1 VSRSTVSRRVSEFV
15 GVALFA
21 AALIWIISL
30 ASYEPA
36 DPVWFF
42 STGAHAAPA
51 NFAGRVGA
59 FLAELS
65 FQLFGYASYLI
76 PAVFVVVGWNYFW
89 CRSLDAAATK
99 ATGAAL
105 LVGCLSAFLSLVVG
119 TVEVSGKPFRAGG
132 YAGEFL
138 AKEMSDYLNR
148 TGSVIVIL
156 TLFFLAIIMST
167 QFSFG
172 RFFGAIVRAVK
183 NTASRTFE
191 SFREW
196 REERRREKQRR
207 DVIAKHVKKGT
218 PLPAFATASAGTPE
232 INTPGA
238 NRSPKGSRAPSD
250 DGARGVNRAE
260 RDERQEDEDDDEN
273 RPWRPASAGLQSRAT
288 DIRLKADAIKADAT
302 KPKVAMPPLPLPDP
316 EPIAKAPAE
325 RRKGDYTLPP
335 LALLDAPKTQRKFDE
350 RELMERARLLEEKCR
365 EFAVEGSVVQIH
377 PGPVVTT
384 FEFKPNA
391 GVKYSKIT
399 NLEDDLCLAM
409 QAESVLIDRIPGKST
424 VGIQIPNQD
433 REQIS
438 LRELLESEVYRRS
451 TSKISLALGK
461 TIHGEPF
468 VADLATMPHLL
479 IAGSTGAGKSVGI
492 NGMLT
497 SILYRATPDDVRLIM
512 VDPKRLE
519 LGMYDDIPHLLT
531 PVVVDPKQ
539 AANALRWAVREME
552 ERYRLLAAE
561 GVRNIEQFNRNMQ
574 QAIAE
579 KREPRPDQE
588 LKPLPFIVVVI
599 DELGDLMMVAGNE
612 VEQSIARLAQM
623 ARAVGIH
630 LILAT
635 QRPSVD
641 VITGLIKANLPTRIA
656 FRVASKVDS
665 RTILDGNGAEQL
677 LGRGDML
684 LLPPAS
690 SRFIRL
696 HGPYISEQESARLA
710 SYLRKQGKPTYDESI
725 TQDEKAATEGALE
738 FEKDDLYDEAARI
751 VVQSG
756 QASIS
761 YLQRRLRIGFSRAA
775 RLVDMM
781 EMEGLVSPAAGGKPR
796 EVLVDKHYFDEVD
809 AQLR

>member
-1 VSRSTVSRRVSEFV
+1 MSGSTASRRVSEFL

-21 AALIWIISL
+21 AALIWIVSL
-30 ASYEPA
+30 ASYEPS
-36 DPVWFF
+36 DPAWFF
-42 STGAHAAPA
+42 STGARAIPA

-65 FQLFGYASYLI
+65 FQLFGYASYLV
-76 PAVFVVVGWNYFW
+76 PAMLVVVGWNYFW
-89 CRSLDAAATK
+89 CRKVDAAATK
-99 ATGAAL
+99 AAGAAL
-105 LVGCLSAFLSLVVG
+105 LFACISAFLSLVFG
-119 TVEVSGKPFRAGG
+119 TLAVSGKPFRAGG

-138 AKEMSDYLNR
+138 AREMAEYLNR
-148 TGSVIVIL
+148 TGSLIVIL
-156 TLFFLAIIMST
+156 TLIFLAIIMST

-172 RFFGAIVRAVK
+172 RFFGAITESARDAAMRAVD
-183 NTASRTFE
+183 AIHA
-191 SFREW
+191 W
-196 REERRREKQRR
+196 REERRRERERR
-207 DVIAKHVKKGT
+207 AVMAKHAKK
-218 PLPAFATASAGTPE
+218 ASPSPE
-232 INTPGA
+232 ITIAAPA
-238 NRSPKGSRAPSD
+238 ADVERPARVPRTAKIRAP
-250 DGARGVNRAE
+250 E
-260 RDERQEDEDDDEN
+260 EDDDE
-273 RPWRPASAGLQSRAT
+273 PPA
-288 DIRLKADAIKADAT
+288 KAPAFGSPKSFAPP
-302 KPKVAMPPLPLPDP
+302 KPPKVSMPAAPPLPLPDP
-316 EPIAKAPAE
+316 EPITKAPAE
-325 RRKGDYTLPP
+325 RRKGEFALPP
-335 LALLDAPKTQRKFDE
+335 IALLDAPKTERKIDE
-350 RELMERARLLEEKCR
+350 RELMDLARLLEEKCR

-391 GVKYSKIT
+391 GVKYAKIIS
-399 NLEDDLCLAM
+399 LEDDLCLAM

-424 VGIQIPNQD
+424 VGIQIPNAQ

-438 LRELLESEVYRRS
+438 LRELLESEAYVRS
-451 TSKISLALGK
+451 TSKLTLALGK
-461 TIHGEPF
+461 TIHGEPY
-468 VADLATMPHLL
+468 VADLAAMPHLL

-497 SILYRATPDDVRLIM
+497 SILYRATPDDVRMIM

-519 LGMYDDIPHLLT
+519 LGMYDDIPHLLC

-552 ERYRLLAAE
+552 ERYKKLASF
-561 GVRNIEQFNRNMQ
+561 GVRNIEQFNRNVK
-574 QAIAE
+574 ASLDERRTPSGNADG
-579 KREPRPDQE
+579 EPP
-588 LKPLPFIVVVI
+588 KPLPFIVVVI
-599 DELGDLMMVAGNE
+599 DELADLMMVAGNE
-612 VEQSIARLAQM
+612 VEESIARLAQM

-641 VITGLIKANLPTRIA
+641 VITGLIKANLPSRIS
-656 FRVASKVDS
+656 FRVSSKIDS

-677 LGRGDML
+677 LGKGDML
-684 LLPPAS
+684 FLPPAS

-710 SYLRKQGKPTYDESI
+710 SNLRKQGKPAYDETI
-725 TQDEKAATEGALE
+725 TQEEKTAIDALDMD
-738 FEKDDLYDEAARI
+738 KDDLYDEAARI
-751 VVQSG
+751 IVQSG

-781 EMEGLVSPAAGGKPR
+781 EMEGLVSPGTGGKPR
-796 EVLVDKHYFDEVD
+796 EVLVDKNYFDEVD

>member
-1 VSRSTVSRRVSEFV
+1 MSRSTVSRRVSEFV

-42 STGAHAAPA
+42 SSGAHTAPA

-76 PAVFVVVGWNYFW
+76 PAVLVIVGWNYFW
-89 CRSLDAAATK
+89 CRSLDAAGTK
-99 ATGAAL
+99 ATGAVL
-105 LVGCLSAFLSLVVG
+105 LVACTSAFLSLMVG
-119 TVEVSGKPFRAGG
+119 TLEVSGKPFRAGG

-138 AKEMSDYLNR
+138 AKEMSEYLNR
-148 TGSVIVIL
+148 TGSMIVIL
-156 TLFFLAIIMST
+156 TLIFLAIIIST

-172 RFFGAIVRAVK
+172 RFFAVVIDNVTSGTMRAIDAVHG
-183 NTASRTFE
+183 
-191 SFREW
+191 W
-196 REERRREKQRR
+196 REERRRERQRR
-207 DVIAKHVKKGT
+207 EVIAKHTKKGIV
-218 PLPAFATASAGTPE
+218 PQVAAGGLPAEAAGGRPPQSAEPPRPRARRSQDEEEEPSPAKAPLFGSLRSFAP
-232 INTPGA
+232 
-238 NRSPKGSRAPSD
+238 PKP
-250 DGARGVNRAE
+250 
-260 RDERQEDEDDDEN
+260 
-273 RPWRPASAGLQSRAT
+273 
-288 DIRLKADAIKADAT
+288 
-302 KPKVAMPPLPLPDP
+302 PKVTLPTPVLPLPDP
-316 EPIAKAPAE
+316 EPLTKAPAE
-325 RRKGDYTLPP
+325 RRKGDYALPP
-335 LALLDAPKTQRKFDE
+335 LALLDAPKTERKIDE
-350 RELMERARLLEEKCR
+350 RELMDGARLLEEKCR
-365 EFAVEGSVVQIH
+365 EFSVEGAVAQIH

-384 FEFKPNA
+384 FEFKPDA

-399 NLEDDLCLAM
+399 SLADDLCLAM

-424 VGIQIPNQD
+424 VGIQIPNRT

-438 LRELLESEVYRRS
+438 LRELLESESYRRS
-451 TSKISLALGK
+451 TSKLTLALGK
-461 TIHGEPF
+461 TIHGEPY

-497 SILYRATPDDVRLIM
+497 SILYRATPDDVRMIM
-512 VDPKRLE
+512 IDPKRLE
-519 LGMYDDIPHLLT
+519 LGMYDDIPHLMT

-552 ERYRLLAAE
+552 ERYKTLAAA
-561 GVRNIEQFNRNMQ
+561 GVRNIEQYNRNVQ
-574 QAIAE
+574 QEIAE
-579 KREPRPDQE
+579 KRTPQNGEPP
-588 LKPLPFIVVVI
+588 KPLPFIVVVI
-599 DELGDLMMVAGNE
+599 DELADLMMVASNE
-612 VEQSIARLAQM
+612 VEESIARLAQM

-641 VITGLIKANLPTRIA
+641 VITGLIKANLPARIA
-656 FRVASKVDS
+656 FRVASKIDS

-677 LGRGDML
+677 LGKGDML
-684 LLPPAS
+684 LLPPAT

-710 SYLRKQGKPTYDESI
+710 SFLRKQGKPVYDETI
-725 TQDEKAATEGALE
+725 TTEDKMAADAIEM
-738 FEKDDLYDEAARI
+738 EKDDLYDEAARI

-781 EMEGLVSPAAGGKPR
+781 EMEGLVSPASGGKPR
-796 EVLVDKHYFDEVD
+796 EVLVDKQYFDEVD